1 MNVVPIAANTLR
13 ETLRERLMYNLVVFA
28 VVLILASLTISEL
41 TLGEQFRIIAD
52 VGTSSTQLFGTL
64 IAVFLGVALVS
75 RELDR
80 RTCYAVLA
88 RPVSRGHFILG
99 KYLGLLAALA
109 LNVLVMAL
117 VSALML
123 ALYTRGLGFLGLG
136 FLGAFSLIL
145 VQVALCAA
153 FAILFASFTTPTL
166 ATIFTLSVIAAGH
179 LFGEVRPFWI
189 QSPVAKL
196 KSLVKV
202 LDFTIPNLGL
212 VDLKEALTYGDA
224 VAWSGIAGRAA
235 YGAAW
240 ACLALALGAFIFTR
254 KDVR

>member
-1 MNVVPIAANTLR
+1 MTVIPIAANTLR

-41 TLGEQFRIIAD
+41 TLGEQFRIVAD

-88 RPVSRGHFILG
+88 RPVSRAQFVVG
-99 KYLGLLAALA
+99 KYAGLVAALA

-117 VSALML
+117 ASGVVL
-123 ALYTRGLGFLGLG
+123 AFYTRGVAFLGLG
-136 FLGAFSLIL
+136 FVGAFSLIF

-153 FAILFASFTTPTL
+153 FAMMFATFTTPTL

-179 LFGEVRPFWI
+179 LFGEVRPFWVT
-189 QSPVAKL
+189 SPIPKL

-202 LDFTIPNLGL
+202 LDFAVPNLAL
-212 VDLKEALTYGDA
+212 IDLKEALTYGDA
-224 VAWSGIAGRAA
+224 VAWSGFAGRLA
-235 YGAAW
+235 YGIAW
-240 ACLALALGAFIFTR
+240 GGFALAIGAVIFSR
-254 KDVR
+254 KDER

>member
-1 MNVVPIAANTLR
+1 MNIVPIAANTFR

-28 VVLILASLTISEL
+28 VVLTLASLTISEL
-41 TLGEQFRIIAD
+41 TLGEQFRIVAD
-52 VGTSSTQLFGTL
+52 IGTSSAQLFGTL
-64 IAVFLGVALVS
+64 IAVFLGVALLA

-88 RPVSRGHFILG
+88 RPVSRGQFVVG

-109 LNVLVMAL
+109 LNVAIMAL
-117 VSALML
+117 VSGLML
-123 ALYTRGLGFLGLG
+123 ALYTRGVAFLGLA
-136 FLGAFSLIL
+136 FVGAFALIL
-145 VQVALCAA
+145 VQVALCGA
-153 FAILFASFTTPTL
+153 FAMLFASFTTPTL

-179 LFGEVRPFWI
+179 LFGEVRPFWVA
-189 QSPVAKL
+189 SPIARL
-196 KSLVKV
+196 KAVVKV
-202 LDFTIPNLGL
+202 LDFTIPNLTL

-224 VAWSGIAGRAA
+224 VGWGTLLARSA

-240 ACLALALGAFIFTR
+240 AAFALAVGALVFAR

>member
-1 MNVVPIAANTLR
+1 MNVVPIAATTLR

-28 VVLILASLTISEL
+28 VVLTLASLTISDL
-41 TLGEQFRIIAD
+41 TLGEQYRIIAD

-88 RPVSRGHFILG
+88 RPVSRAEFVVG
-99 KYLGLLAALA
+99 KYAGLLAALA
-109 LNVLVMAL
+109 LNVLVMAVASGL
-117 VSALML
+117 VL
-123 ALYTRGLGFLGLG
+123 AFYTRGFGFLGLG
-136 FLGAFSLIL
+136 FVGAFALIF

-153 FAILFASFTTPTL
+153 FAMMFASFTTPTL

-179 LFGEVRPFWI
+179 LFGEVRPFWVT
-189 QSPVAKL
+189 SPVAKL
-196 KSLVKV
+196 KVMVKV
-202 LDFTIPNLGL
+202 FDFAIPNLAL

-224 VAWSGIAGRAA
+224 VGWGSLVGRLA

-240 ACLALALGAFIFTR
+240 GGFALAIGAVIFSR